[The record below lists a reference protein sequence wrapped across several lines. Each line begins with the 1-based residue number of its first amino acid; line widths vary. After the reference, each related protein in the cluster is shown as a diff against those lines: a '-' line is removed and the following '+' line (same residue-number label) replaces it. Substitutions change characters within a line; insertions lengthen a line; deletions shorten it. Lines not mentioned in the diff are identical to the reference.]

1 MIANSTAPMEPRPAP
16 TMKIQSEPGGFLR
29 RFGAA
34 IIDSTICYV
43 IRFSMLGPLGLVLGM
58 IKANSFYNTTQN
70 RAALLVLIYFIVPFA
85 VCYFY
90 FGYFYH
96 NKGASP
102 GKMLFGLKVIRD
114 EDGTHLSYG
123 RAFWRETVGK
133 AISIMPMGIGF
144 LWALA
149 RPDRKTFH
157 DLMFKTQVLHQKK

>member
-16 TMKIQSEPGGFLR
+16 TMKIQIEPGGFLR

-34 IIDSTICYV
+34 IIDGTIYTV
-43 IRFSMLGPLGLVLGM
+43 IEFLIRFPFTLVLKM
-58 IKANSFYNTTQN
+58 VKANSFYNTIQN
-70 RAALLVLIYFIVPFA
+70 RAALQVLIFLVPFA